1 MNIIWKIQNGESF
14 ETIVASGENSSKP
27 HAIPTDRKIEEKD
40 IITIDMG
47 CKINGYCSDMTRTIF
62 IGGQTEE
69 QKKIYDLVLENQKK
83 ALGQI
88 SDGAN
93 IKTIVKCVE
102 SDFNIQHYDLIHSL
116 GHGVGLE
123 IHEMPMISTKN
134 DTNLKENM
142 VITDEPGIYIAG
154 NFGVR
159 IEDTVLVTK
168 KGAISLTESPKD
180 SIIL

>member
-1 MNIIWKIQNGESF
+1 MENSEGESF

-27 HAIPTDRKIEEKD
+27 HAVPTDRIIQSRD

-47 CKINGYCSDMTRTIF
+47 CIINGYCSDMTRTIF
-62 IGGQTEE
+62 IGEPTEE
-69 QKKIYDLVLENQKK
+69 QKNIYNLVLKNQKI
-83 ALGQI
+83 ALNQI
-88 SDGAN
+88 REGAN
-93 IKTIVKCVE
+93 IKNIVKGVE
-102 SDFNIQHYDLIHSL
+102 SDFNINNQTLIHSL

-123 IHEMPMISTKN
+123 IHEAPIVGIKN
-134 DTNLKENM
+134 DTPLKENM

-168 KGAISLTESPKD
+168 KGQITLTESDKEC
-180 SIIL
+180 IIIKAL